1 MSQLPS
7 DELALYDLT
16 VRRLH
21 AALTGRLPPAVDLPG
36 TVTAYAYWVCAVMS
50 RPDADWNQV
59 LDRYINDAL
68 RDAAAESESE
78 RREEE
83 ALRRVLGQVR
93 GPLLDI
99 GAGWGR
105 LAPLYEESGLQAVCL
120 DPSMLGS
127 RLMRRRG
134 LDRLVCARGER
145 LPFASGAFLTTVI
158 GWLLHH
164 GPQGVESS
172 LVLSEAARVCAPGGT
187 LISVEPLHD
196 GFTRQEWVEL
206 ITGAGFMVN
215 ALDQFYEMPDWRGE
229 PELRTL
235 AICARRGD

>member
-1 MSQLPS
+1 VSQPPS

-21 AALTGRLPPAVDLPG
+21 AALAGRLPPAVDLPG
-36 TVTAYAYWVCAVMS
+36 TLTAYAYWVCAVMS
-50 RPDADWNQV
+50 KPGADWDQI
-59 LDRYINDAL
+59 LDRYINYAL

-105 LAPLYEESGLQAVCL
+105 LAPLYEESGLQAAYL
-120 DPSMLGS
+120 DPSTLGI
-127 RLMRRRG
+127 RLMRRRDLG
-134 LDRLVCARGER
+134 RLVCARGER
-145 LPFASGAFLTTVI
+145 LPFASGVFLTTVI

-187 LISVEPLHD
+187 LISVEPLHY
-196 GFTRQEWVEL
+196 GFTQQEWVEL

-215 ALDQFYEMPDWRGE
+215 DLGQFYEMPDHRGRL
-229 PELRTL
+229 ELRTM
-235 AICARRGD
+235 AICTRRGD